1 MKKLILPVFL
11 MLFVVKA
18 GFSYENV
25 DAKTFAKLLKNP
37 NVFLLDVRTPKE
49 FTEDGHIKGAN
60 LIPVQLFKY
69 IYLEGLRDKPVLVYC
84 RSGNRS
90 SIAAKMLEEMGVKK
104 VYNLEGGILAW
115 KAAGLPVEKGW
126 K

>member
-90 SIAAKMLEEMGVKK
+90 AIAAKMLEEMGVKK

-115 KAAGLPVEKGW
+115 KVAGLPVEKGW

>member
-11 MLFVVKA
+11 LLFIVKA

-49 FTEDGHIKGAN
+49 FAEDGHIKGAN

>member
-90 SIAAKMLEEMGVKK
+90 AIAAKMLEEMGVKK